1 MTKNKQ
7 MSSAQ
12 AELDKAIDGLC
23 ADFGKAAGMSAAS
36 YRSLLQDNVFAL
48 SYREKDRSGA
58 WVTKTQPIEDGGLL
72 CLLQMA
78 KRFNLDPLNREI
90 YPYFNQ
96 DGSVTPTLTIDGWL
110 RLVNSNP
117 DFDGCRITES
127 EEEILIPGT
136 SKPCAK
142 WCQVELYRKSL
153 KYPVI
158 IREYFEEV
166 FHGIV
171 KRSNSTSGSRS
182 RSEEAVYAS
191 TPWVMYPRRMLRH
204 RAFIQAAR
212 YAFPCSGIAVVEAD
226 GELVDADTFGPERV
240 REKPLQQ
247 MPEVRKAEAPVAE
260 SQPEPK
266 AAKAPDSTVVQ
277 TCQAQE
283 PNDPGDRPA
292 LCEIHNLKDKDEFQG
307 YLLSTFE
314 KALAKG
320 RTPEATGRWICQ
332 TWQGDDQSYALTV
345 WQKFRSDLTTA
356 AKAS

>member
-1 MTKNKQ
+1 MTNNKQ

-12 AELDKAIDGLC
+12 AELNKAIDGLC

-72 CLLQMA
+72 RLLQMA

-136 SKPCAK
+136 SKPCVK

-171 KRSNSTSGSRS
+171 K
-182 RSEEAVYAS
+182 
-191 TPWVMYPRRMLRH
+191 P
-204 RAFIQAAR
+204 
-212 YAFPCSGIAVVEAD
+212 
-226 GELVDADTFGPERV
+226 
-240 REKPLQQ
+240 
-247 MPEVRKAEAPVAE
+247 
-260 SQPEPK
+260 
-266 AAKAPDSTVVQ
+266 
-277 TCQAQE
+277 
-283 PNDPGDRPA
+283 
-292 LCEIHNLKDKDEFQG
+292 
-307 YLLSTFE
+307 
-314 KALAKG
+314 
-320 RTPEATGRWICQ
+320 
-332 TWQGDDQSYALTV
+332 
-345 WQKFRSDLTTA
+345 
-356 AKAS
+356 

>member
-1 MTKNKQ
+1 MTNNKQ

-12 AELDKAIDGLC
+12 VELNKAIDGLC

-48 SYREKDRSGA
+48 SYREKDRSGT
-58 WVTKTQPIEDGGLL
+58 WVTKTQPIEAGGLL
-72 CLLQMA
+72 RLLQMA

-96 DGSVTPTLTIDGWL
+96 DGSVTPTLTVDGWL
-110 RLVNSNP
+110 RLVNANP

-142 WCQVELYRKSL
+142 WCQVELFRKSL
-153 KYPVI
+153 RYPIV

-204 RAFIQAAR
+204 RAFI
-212 YAFPCSGIAVVEAD
+212 
-226 GELVDADTFGPERV
+226 
-240 REKPLQQ
+240 
-247 MPEVRKAEAPVAE
+247 
-260 SQPEPK
+260 
-266 AAKAPDSTVVQ
+266 
-277 TCQAQE
+277 
-283 PNDPGDRPA
+283 
-292 LCEIHNLKDKDEFQG
+292 
-307 YLLSTFE
+307 
-314 KALAKG
+314 
-320 RTPEATGRWICQ
+320 
-332 TWQGDDQSYALTV
+332 
-345 WQKFRSDLTTA
+345 
-356 AKAS
+356 